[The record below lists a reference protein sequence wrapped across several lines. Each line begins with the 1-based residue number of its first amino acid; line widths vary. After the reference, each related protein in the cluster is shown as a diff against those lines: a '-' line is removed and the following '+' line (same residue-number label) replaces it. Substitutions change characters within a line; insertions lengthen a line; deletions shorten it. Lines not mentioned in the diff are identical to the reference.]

1 MSRLRVA
8 LLGET
13 VDVDYALGTQLPKLP
28 EVTISTT
35 REHLGTK
42 LKHEVPTGRRA
53 YLPAGEYPI
62 IDNADTNGYSIY
74 TPGVHGIRGAG
85 IDKTILRVQAG
96 SFTRKVARPGNS
108 GDGLL
113 RIGPNGSNSGVQRT
127 ISDLTVIGAPTLGAD
142 GKPLFAHGLWNYFGR
157 REVWQ
162 RVRVRGVSYG
172 GGNSPNTGETFMVND
187 YRTVDS
193 VYEDCDFDGRDEA
206 GNMISASPI
215 GFNGSLRPRLIRS
228 RVHHSLYSG
237 LTYSIAG
244 TTASPT
250 VDPYTEDVTVDWC
263 ANHPGVGS
271 GSRFSGINH
280 EWVRGQIEHVR
291 PTLILDQAHLW
302 DSSHISHGCDNIP
315 DNPVP
320 MIVRDPRWNA
330 SPKWARGLFTVKLWG
345 NQRTL
350 PDVYNAAGKLMRPAV
365 QPGVNPPPLP
375 ERDSSGALLTPQ
387 THYAVSIDNG
397 YGAP

>member
-13 VDVDYALGTQLPKLP
+13 ADVDYTLGTQLPKIP
-28 EVTISTT
+28 EVTLSTT

-42 LKHEVPTGRRA
+42 LKREVPTGRRA
-53 YLPAGEYPI
+53 YLPAGDYPI
-62 IDNADTNGYSIY
+62 IDNADINGYSVFAPSVY
-74 TPGVHGIRGAG
+74 GLRGAG
-85 IDKTILRVQAG
+85 TDKTILRVQTG
-96 SFTRKVARPGNS
+96 SFTRKIARPGNS

-113 RIGPNGSNSGVQRT
+113 RIGPNSSNNGVQRT
-127 ISDLTVIGAPTLGAD
+127 ISDLTIIGAPTLGAD
-142 GKPLFAHGLWNYFGR
+142 GKPLFAQGIWNYYGR
-157 REVWQ
+157 REIWQ

-193 VYEDCDFDGRDEA
+193 LYEDLDLDGRDEA
-206 GNMISASPI
+206 GNMVSASPI
-215 GFNGSLRPRLIRS
+215 GFNGSVRPRLIRS

-237 LTYSIAG
+237 LTFSIAG
-244 TTASPT
+244 TTASPSIHG
-250 VDPYTEDVTVDWC
+250 YTEDVIVDMC

-271 GSRFSGINH
+271 GSRFSGMNH
-280 EWVRGQIEHVR
+280 EWVRGQWEHVR
-291 PTLILDQAHLW
+291 PTIILDQAHLW
-302 DSSHISHGCDNIP
+302 DSNHISHGCSDLP

-330 SPKWARGLFTVKLWG
+330 SPKWARGLFVIKLWG

-350 PDVYNAAGKLMRPAV
+350 PNVYNADGILMRPMVAAG
-365 QPGVNPPPLP
+365 QNPAILP
-375 ERDSSGALLTPQ
+375 ESDPAGALITPA
-387 THYAVSIDNG
+387 THYAISADTG
-397 YGAP
+397 YVAP